1 MSELAATD
9 LNALSPRAP
18 AALPARAG
26 GLGQTLRGI
35 VAQPAVAKSLPLL
48 GFVALLGIVA
58 FAWMTISAA
67 PDRTLFAGLADEDKA
82 AVVEALNGG
91 GIQNSIDRSTGAITV
106 ADEDYHRA
114 RMLAASRGLPRGG
127 DDGGEVLSSMPLGS
141 SRAVETERIRHAQ
154 ELDLARTIEAIDV
167 VQSARV
173 HLAVAQP
180 SVFVRERSRGAASVM
195 LTLAQ
200 GRTIGDSQVQA
211 IVNLVASS
219 VPGLPAEGVSVVD
232 QNGHL
237 LSRTGADSGAG
248 ESERQLAVQTSIE
261 DRYRQAV
268 AAILTP
274 IVGEGNFTA
283 EVHAEMD
290 FSEVQST
297 REGFPAGERVIAA
310 EQGQVSSDPAAAAGA
325 SATAVGIPGALSNQ
339 PPPAS
344 EVAATPEGAVATGPA
359 AAAPTAAGAVQRNEN
374 YNRTF
379 ALGREVSVT
388 RRQPGTIK
396 RVTVAVALRNPEG
409 RPRGIPEMQALEG
422 LVKGAVGFDQARG
435 DVVALS
441 ARTFAAPTEVPAA
454 SWWEAAWVWTLGR
467 NLVALAIVLALIF
480 GIGRPLLRKTSA
492 FAAARTERRS
502 AARAEVGGEIASVLA
517 DRSRS
522 DLDMKVSLEMI
533 EATRDYEQRAAL
545 IRAFVRQDPARAALV
560 VRDLIRTDANGVER
574 HG

>member
-9 LNALSPRAP
+9 PHALSLRAP
-18 AALPARAG
+18 APALPRAG
-26 GLGQTLRGI
+26 GLGQVLRGFA
-35 VAQPAVAKSLPLL
+35 AQPAVAKSLPLL
-48 GFVALLGIVA
+48 GFVALLGIAA
-58 FAWMTISAA
+58 FVWMTVSAA

-91 GIQNSIDRSTGAITV
+91 GIPNSIDRSTGAITV
-106 ADEDYHRA
+106 SDADYHRA

-127 DDGGEVLSSMPLGS
+127 QDGGEVLSSMPLGS
-141 SRAVETERIRHAQ
+141 SRAVETERIRHSQ

-180 SVFVRERSRGAASVM
+180 SVFVRERTRGAASVM
-195 LTLAQ
+195 LTLAP

-219 VPGLPAEGVSVVD
+219 VPGLAAEGVSVVD

-237 LSRTGADSGAG
+237 LSRTGADGGAG

-297 REGFPAGERVIAA
+297 REGFPADQRALA
-310 EQGQVSSDPAAAAGA
+310 TEQGEVSTDPASAVGGEAAG
-325 SATAVGIPGALSNQ
+325 GIPGALSNQ

-359 AAAPTAAGAVQRNEN
+359 AATPAAAAGQRSEN

-396 RVTVAVALRNPEG
+396 RLTVAVALRNPEG

-441 ARTFAAPTEVPAA
+441 ARPFAAPAEIPAA
-454 SWWEAAWVWTLGR
+454 NWWEAAWVWTLGR
-467 NLVALAIVLALIF
+467 NLAALAIVLALIF
-480 GIGRPLLRKTSA
+480 GVGRPLLRKTSA
-492 FAAARTERRS
+492 FAAGRAERRS

-517 DRSRS
+517 DRARS

-560 VRDLIRTDANGVER
+560 VRDLIRTDANGAER